1 MKKRS
6 CILSFSLSGH
16 GFSGVVCIDGMI
28 VAATSL
34 ERISRKKND
43 ILLPITRQDLRD
55 FGWKSDPKI
64 YKNNVDLPFDLEIDP
79 ASVNFANLEGVQ
91 ALVSYLARAAAI
103 SLADVDCVVYTYRYV
118 DQARAY
124 FSEVCPNAEF
134 LVPEHHLSHACQ
146 AFLTSPHENAAIMV
160 VDGQGVPMERTHG
173 DQLAGCLAYGVGDS
187 ITGLREIPVRESL
200 GSMYSSFTS
209 KIGFKTNEEG
219 KTMGLA
225 PYGSDSIYKR
235 LRKELR
241 FDVSGYD
248 FRNFRAILRKGFRPD
263 PLLYALPNYMAEL
276 NKYKTRKKGEPI
288 TDLHRDLAYAVQK
301 LTEDVMV
308 HTANWLYQKTGAK
321 NLCIAGGVG
330 LNCVANYQVLIHSP
344 FDNVYVHPNPG
355 DNGLAVGQAMWA
367 FSLDGRRGRKYV
379 AVHDYLGMEYPAA
392 DFRAAVDAVRLRDD
406 IEIQEF
412 SNLDDLYHQMAE
424 HIAQGKITSWCQGR
438 AEFGPRAL
446 GNRSIIADP
455 RRDDMKDIL
464 NSRVKF
470 RESFRPFTPS
480 VLAERCSEFFQLDID
495 SPFMLH
501 AAYVREGKAELIPA
515 ITHEDNTARIQ
526 TVTADVNERY
536 YGLIKAFERKT
547 GIPMV
552 LDTSFNIADEPI
564 VETPDDAVR
573 CFLST
578 DIDILGI
585 DRFLIRKTRKTHVP
599 R

>member
-1 MKKRS
+1 
-6 CILSFSLSGH
+6 
-16 GFSGVVCIDGMI
+16 MI
-28 VAATSL
+28 VAASSL

-55 FGWKSDPKI
+55 FGWKSNPKI
-64 YKNNVDLPFDLEIDP
+64 YKNNLDLPFDLEIDP
-79 ASVNFANLEGVQ
+79 VSVNFANLEGVQ
-91 ALVSYLARAAAI
+91 ALVSYLTRAAAI

-124 FSEVCPNAEF
+124 FSEVCPSAEF

-173 DQLAGCLAYGVGDS
+173 DQLAGCLAYGVGDT
-187 ITGLREIPVRESL
+187 ITALQEISVRQSL

-225 PYGSDSIYKR
+225 PYGGDPIYKR

-241 FDVSGYD
+241 FDVSGY
-248 FRNFRAILRKGFRPD
+248 NFRSFRGILRKGFRPD
-263 PLLYALPNYMAEL
+263 RLLYVLPNYMAEL

-308 HTANWLYQKTGAK
+308 HMANWLYQQTGAK
-321 NLCIAGGVG
+321 KLCIAGGVG
-330 LNCVANYQVLIHSP
+330 LNCVANYQVLTHSP
-344 FDNVYVHPNPG
+344 FDDVYVHPNPG

-480 VLAERCSEFFQLDID
+480 VLAERCSEFFELDID

-547 GIPMV
+547 GIPIV

-585 DRFLIRKTRKTHVP
+585 DRFLICKTRKTHVP
-599 R
+599 RP

>member
-1 MKKRS
+1 
-6 CILSFSLSGH
+6 
-16 GFSGVVCIDGMI
+16 
-28 VAATSL
+28 
-34 ERISRKKND
+34 
-43 ILLPITRQDLRD
+43 
-55 FGWKSDPKI
+55 
-64 YKNNVDLPFDLEIDP
+64 
-79 ASVNFANLEGVQ
+79 
-91 ALVSYLARAAAI
+91 
-103 SLADVDCVVYTYRYV
+103 
-118 DQARAY
+118 
-124 FSEVCPNAEF
+124 VCPNAEF

-146 AFLTSPHENAAIMV
+146 AFFTSPHEDAAVMV

-173 DQLAGCLAYGVGDS
+173 DQLAGCLAYGAGDI
-187 ITGLREIPVRESL
+187 ITTLREIPVRESL

-225 PYGSDSIYKR
+225 PYGADSIYKR

-241 FDVSGYD
+241 FDASVYNI
-248 FRNFRAILRKGFRPD
+248 RNFHTLLRRGFRPARQ
-263 PLLYALPNYMAEL
+263 LYVLPNYMAEL

-288 TDLHRDLAYAVQK
+288 TDLHRDLAYAAQK

-308 HTANWLYQKTGAK
+308 HMATWLYQQTGAE

-330 LNCVANYQVLIHSP
+330 LNCVANYQVLINSP
-344 FDNVYVHPNPG
+344 FKNVYIHPNPG

-367 FSLDGRRGRKYV
+367 YSLDGRQGRKYV
-379 AVHDYLGMEYPAA
+379 AFHDYLGMEYAA
-392 DFRAAVDAVRLRDD
+392 SDFRAAVDAIRSRDD
-406 IEIQEF
+406 IEVQEF
-412 SNLDDLYHQMAE
+412 PDLNDLYVQMAE
-424 HIAQGKITSWCQGR
+424 HIAEGKITSWFQGR

-455 RRDDMKDIL
+455 RRSNMKDIL

-480 VLAERCSEFFQLDID
+480 VLAERCSEFFELNIE

-536 YGLIKAFERKT
+536 CGLIKAFERKT
-547 GIPMV
+547 GIPLV

-564 VETPDDAVR
+564 VETPSDAVR

-578 DIDILGI
+578 DIDVLGI

-599 R
+599 RQ